1 MLILGWIVWAVAAAI
16 AFSFVGNMRADAKK
30 EEPIHILMVFQ
41 VVLMVSCVVA
51 FTFAPWNKLNLI
63 WLMPASF
70 FGALLGF
77 IVFRVPIIGTI
88 LRIITLGFAR
98 LFFIGI
104 GAHVE
109 GVLDGK

>member
-1 MLILGWIVWAVAAAI
+1 
-16 AFSFVGNMRADAKK
+16 
-30 EEPIHILMVFQ
+30 
-41 VVLMVSCVVA
+41 MVSCVVA
-51 FTFAPWNKLNLI
+51 FPWNKLNLI
-63 WLMPASF
+63 WLIA
-70 FGALLGF
+70 
-77 IVFRVPIIGTI
+77 FRVPIIGTI